1 MEPSFIPRAAL
12 VKSYVPDPYA
22 RFQTALATNVII
34 IDTYSKTL
42 SLLYLFSIF
51 IIIRQILKF
60 SNTLREMMLT
70 SKPEDF
76 YGKTFQRTNF
86 KQGVYLYL
94 KRN

>member
-60 SNTLREMMLT
+60 SNTLREMLT